1 MFFYYATKAYRVKER
16 GTFMRMKWT
25 FLGLIISIIAVLAGC
40 EPVMVMDP
48 KGPQAETISN
58 VIWISI
64 ATMAL
69 VVVVVFGMLAYIV
82 IKYRASKQSAD
93 YEPPHIEGN
102 PVVEAIIV
110 GIPVLIIIFL
120 SIITVKSTYEVE
132 ATPKGYEGQKPLVV
146 YASSSDWK
154 WHFSYPEENIE
165 TVNYL
170 YIPTDRPLEF
180 RLYSYGPITSF
191 WIPQLGGQKYAMS
204 DMVTTLHLAAS
215 VPGEY
220 MGRNA
225 NFSGKG
231 FAENI
236 FHVEAMPESEF
247 DKWVEEVKAT
257 ADTLTEERFEELL
270 EPGHLGQLTFN
281 KTHLEYSPAPE
292 GEHGGHQHESSNS
305 DDKAKKDESTDVD
318 GGSDMEHQH

>member
-1 MFFYYATKAYRVKER
+1 
-16 GTFMRMKWT
+16 MKWA
-25 FLGLIISIIAVLAGC
+25 FLSLVIGLIAVLAGC
-40 EPVMVMDP
+40 EPVMVLDP
-48 KGPQAETISN
+48 KGPQAKTIAD
-58 VIWISI
+58 VIWISM
-64 ATMAL
+64 ATMAF

-82 IKYRASKQSAD
+82 VKYRASKQKAD

-102 PVVEAIIV
+102 PIVEAIIV
-110 GIPVLIIIFL
+110 AIPVLIIVFL

-132 ATPKGYEGQKPLVV
+132 ATPKGYENQKPLIV

-170 YIPTDRPLEF
+170 NIPTDRPLEF

-204 DMVTTLHLAAS
+204 DMVTTLHLGAD

-231 FAENI
+231 FAENM
-236 FHVEAMPESEF
+236 FDVEAMSAADF
-247 DKWVEEVKAT
+247 DKWVEDVKTT
-257 ADTLTEERFEELL
+257 AKPLTEEKFEELL
-270 EPGHLGQLTFN
+270 APGHLGRSTFN
-281 KTHLEYSPAPE
+281 GTHLEFSPPPE
-292 GEHGGHQHESSNS
+292 GHHQEADPSDEHVHGE
-305 DDKAKKDESTDVD
+305 
-318 GGSDMEHQH
+318 

>member
-1 MFFYYATKAYRVKER
+1 
-16 GTFMRMKWT
+16 MRMKWA
-25 FLGLIISIIAVLAGC
+25 FLILIAGVIAMLAGC
-40 EPVMVMDP
+40 EPVMVLDP

-64 ATMAL
+64 ATMAI
-69 VVVVVFGMLAYIV
+69 VVIAVFGLLIYV
-82 IKYRASKQSAD
+82 LVKYRASKLDAD

-102 PVVEAIIV
+102 PIVEWIIV
-110 GIPVLIIIFL
+110 GIPVIIIIFL
-120 SIITVKSTYEVE
+120 SIVTVKSTYEVE
-132 ATPKGYEGQKPLVV
+132 ATPKGYEDQKPLVV

-170 YIPTDRPLEF
+170 YIPTDRALEF

-204 DMVTTLHLAAS
+204 DMITTLHLAAE
-215 VPGEY
+215 VPGDY
-220 MGRNA
+220 MGRNS

-236 FHVEAMPESEF
+236 FNVKAMPEAEF
-247 DKWVEEVKAT
+247 NEWVSDVKAS
-257 ADTLTEERFEELL
+257 ADPITEEKFDELL

-281 KTHLEYSPAPE
+281 GTHLEFSPPPE
-292 GEHGGHQHESSNS
+292 GHHDGHEEEEANPS
-305 DDKAKKDESTDVD
+305 D
-318 GGSDMEHQH
+318 H